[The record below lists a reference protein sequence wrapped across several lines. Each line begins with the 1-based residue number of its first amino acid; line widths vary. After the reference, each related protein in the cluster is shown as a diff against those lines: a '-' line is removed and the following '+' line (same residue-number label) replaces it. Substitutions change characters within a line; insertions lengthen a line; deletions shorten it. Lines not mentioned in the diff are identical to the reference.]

1 MTDPTKTAIPSAGWV
16 KRLADAMATALGE
29 GPDAPGHAAAAHRL
43 YSRLQS
49 LRGRTR
55 GESDDYKRLG
65 ETLAAIKAGQAE
77 ALVKLAAETLPL
89 IALLAIEEAVETR
102 LDAGGFPF
110 NVSFAA
116 IRKSEERL
124 RAKGLFQPE
133 QMLAIARF
141 DATGDPKGAEVLEL
155 HVRTLFSA
163 FENGGGASGPA
174 PSPSNPP
181 TPESPVMSVP
191 ETTEEFRKAWNS
203 VYAFAPFNLP
213 AALKTGEGQQ
223 AYIDAVSDAVD
234 LLKVERGGAL
244 AAILV
249 GALLADGRYDP
260 KAPDFYSAMLEKHGQ
275 LSRPSGAV
283 AQSATDKDSVPD
295 PTTEPLVF
303 HLHVRALKRL
313 LKRAGGDPIFFQQV
327 AAAGEKVSRQPEVA
341 GDSLAFDQLADQGA
355 QTFASGGGNG
365 ASLGRIELPPLGDGG
380 GSSSEWEPPNVIT
393 AATIYMGLQMEQAGL
408 FKVVDR
414 TVDLFMAGLLPMP
427 YDENSRLLD
436 EQYWS
441 RSDRLSP
448 ERRANLFSRVLGAP
462 GGSNDGLVAP
472 NGEFGP
478 SLMRF
483 VTSLHRVFTEVDYLR
498 PFSDLQE
505 YVRKA
510 GRDLAANVSLYCWAG
525 THFDAERLA
534 HQINDGL
541 KILSLPSVKAAYGV
555 TTPWQVIE
563 RVSQQEF
570 GTTVNVVKHRTL
582 ADETR
587 AILEII
593 ARYPSAWGE
602 SYGDLLTI
610 DYGRTGAGNIL
621 GGVSAVRPGSI
632 SQADTE
638 RLRRAA
644 QYWLAVNG
652 VKDQVVDEYSEPTDL
667 MASPSLPYAGGREDA
682 SSGGGANAIR
692 DMVSSGRM
700 PSMDEL
706 RGAFNIAI

>member
-1 MTDPTKTAIPSAGWV
+1 MTGPTKIPGPAAGWV

-29 GPDAPGHAAAAHRL
+29 GPDAPGHGKAARRL

-55 GESDDYKRLG
+55 GESDDYRRLA
-65 ETLAAIKAGQAE
+65 EAIAVIKAGDE
-77 ALVKLAAETLPL
+77 GALTKLAADTLPL
-89 IALLAIEEAVETR
+89 IALLVLEEAVETR
-102 LDAGGFPF
+102 LADGGFPF

-124 RAKGLFQPE
+124 KAQGLFQPE

-141 DATGDPKGAEVLEL
+141 DATGDPKGAEVLKL

-163 FENGGGASGPA
+163 LENGGGASGPA
-174 PSPSNPP
+174 PSPEIPS

-191 ETTEEFRKAWNS
+191 ETTQEFRKVWPT

-260 KAPDFYSAMLEKHGQ
+260 KAPDFYAAMLDKHGQ

-283 AQSATDKDSVPD
+283 AQQAGDKDSVPD
-295 PTTEPLVF
+295 PTTDPLVF
-303 HLHVRALKRL
+303 HLHVRALARL
-313 LKRAGGDPIFFQQV
+313 LKKAGGDPIFFQQI

-341 GDSLAFDQLADQGA
+341 GDPLAFDQLADQGSLN
-355 QTFASGGGNG
+355 FASSGGG

-472 NGEFGP
+472 NGEFAP

-483 VTSLHRVFTEVDYLR
+483 VTSLHKVFTEVDYLR

-555 TTPWQVIE
+555 STPWQVIE

-621 GGVSAVRPGSI
+621 GGTSTVRPGSI

-667 MASPSLPYAGGREDA
+667 MASPSLPYAGGREEA
-682 SSGGGANAIR
+682 SAGGGANAIR

-706 RGAFNIAI
+706 RGAFNIAV

>member
-1 MTDPTKTAIPSAGWV
+1 MTDPIKTPPSAGWV
-16 KRLADAMATALGE
+16 KRLADAMATALGR
-29 GPDAPGHAAAAHRL
+29 GPGDAGHEAAAERL
-43 YSRLQS
+43 YIRLQS

-55 GESDDYKRLG
+55 GEVDDYRRLR
-65 ETLAAIKAGQAE
+65 EAIAAVKVDDPAALTALAREI
-77 ALVKLAAETLPL
+77 LPL
-89 IALLAIEEAVETR
+89 IALLALEEAVEKR
-102 LDAGGFPF
+102 LAESGLPF

-116 IRKSEERL
+116 IRKSEEAL
-124 RAKGLFQPE
+124 KAKGLFQPE
-133 QMLAIARF
+133 QLLAIAHH
-141 DATGDPKGAEVLEL
+141 DATGDPKGADDLEL

-163 FENGGGASGPA
+163 LETGGGASGPA
-174 PSPSNPP
+174 PTPSTPT

-191 ETTEEFRKAWNS
+191 ETTDEFRKAWKAI
-203 VYAFAPFNLP
+203 YAFAPFNLP
-213 AALKTGEGQQ
+213 AALKTAEGQQ
-223 AYIDAVSDAVD
+223 AYVDAVADAVD

-260 KAPDFYSAMLEKHGQ
+260 KAPDFYSALLEKHNQ

-283 AQSATDKDSVPD
+283 ALAVGDKDSVPD
-295 PTTEPLVF
+295 PTSDALVF
-303 HLHVRALKRL
+303 HLYVRALARL
-313 LKRAGGDPIFFQQV
+313 VKRASGDPIFFQQI
-327 AAAGEKVSRQPEVA
+327 AAAGEKVARQPEIA
-341 GDSLAFDQLADQGA
+341 GDTLAFDQLADQGA
-355 QTFASGGGNG
+355 QTFSSGGGNG

-448 ERRANLFSRVLGAP
+448 ERRANLFARVLGAP

-472 NGEFGP
+472 NAEFGP

-593 ARYPSAWGE
+593 ARYPQAWGE

-610 DYGRTGAGNIL
+610 DYGRTGAGAIL
-621 GGVSAVRPGSI
+621 GGGSTVRTGSI

-667 MASPSLPYAGGREDA
+667 MASPSLPYAGGREEA
-682 SSGGGANAIR
+682 SSGGGAAAIR

-706 RGAFNIAI
+706 RGAFNIAV